1 MSLADGIAWEKEFPP
16 DQDAR
21 KGDWIFTASGRQ
33 FWALDPRAEE
43 IHIEDVAHALSM
55 QCRWG
60 GMVHTWYSVAEHC
73 VRVAEILPPEQK
85 LAGLLHDAAEAYL
98 VDLPRPIKRSMP
110 IYDEAEARI
119 FRCVAERFGIPDVMS
134 AEIHRADGIICE
146 TERRDL
152 MPAMPVHLD
161 KSRTMGAEPL
171 PGIIYPWTQADA
183 RRRFLQSFVRYS

>member
-73 VRVAEILPPEQK
+73 VRVAEI
-85 LAGLLHDAAEAYL
+85 
-98 VDLPRPIKRSMP
+98 
-110 IYDEAEARI
+110 
-119 FRCVAERFGIPDVMS
+119 PDVMS